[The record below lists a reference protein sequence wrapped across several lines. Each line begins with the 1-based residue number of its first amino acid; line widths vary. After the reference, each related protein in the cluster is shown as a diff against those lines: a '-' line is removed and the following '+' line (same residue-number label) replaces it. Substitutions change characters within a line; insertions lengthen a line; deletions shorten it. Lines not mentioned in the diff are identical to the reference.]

1 MILILKR
8 KKIKKVRARM
18 AMKHKHTHNHPGG
31 KVENKLLNN
40 MKTRGEEPELLGR
53 ITVILTL

>member
-8 KKIKKVRARM
+8 KKRKKVRARTSM
-18 AMKHKHTHNHPGG
+18 KHTHTGG
-31 KVENKLLNN
+31 NVENKLLNN
-40 MKTRGEEPELLGR
+40 METRGEEPELLRR